1 VDTHLWSEWAVASVV
16 AVGVKS
22 LSSRI
27 ARERC
32 GACQINAAHSGL
44 IRKLVNAQEEER
56 KRIARELH
64 DSRSQDLTALIINL
78 DMLRQSVPAE
88 QADLRG
94 RLDKAHAQ
102 AEAILADVRN
112 LMVQL
117 RPSVLDDL
125 GLAAGV
131 QWLTKQINK
140 TTGMSAQAVVDNLQ
154 GERFPPQVET
164 AMFRIVQ
171 EALTNVTKY
180 ADASRVYVGLSQEN
194 GRLRAVVQDNGKGF
208 NVEDTWQATA
218 GRSAFGLLGMYERA
232 TLLGGSLDIES
243 RPGNGT
249 RVTAEIP
256 VDGDVGN

>member
-1 VDTHLWSEWAVASVV
+1 
-16 AVGVKS
+16 
-22 LSSRI
+22 
-27 ARERC
+27 
-32 GACQINAAHSGL
+32 
-44 IRKLVNAQEEER
+44 
-56 KRIARELH
+56 
-64 DSRSQDLTALIINL
+64 
-78 DMLRQSVPAE
+78 
-88 QADLRG
+88 
-94 RLDKAHAQ
+94 
-102 AEAILADVRN
+102 
-112 LMVQL
+112 
-117 RPSVLDDL
+117 
-125 GLAAGV
+125 
-131 QWLTKQINK
+131 
-140 TTGMSAQAVVDNLQ
+140 MSAQAVVDNLQ